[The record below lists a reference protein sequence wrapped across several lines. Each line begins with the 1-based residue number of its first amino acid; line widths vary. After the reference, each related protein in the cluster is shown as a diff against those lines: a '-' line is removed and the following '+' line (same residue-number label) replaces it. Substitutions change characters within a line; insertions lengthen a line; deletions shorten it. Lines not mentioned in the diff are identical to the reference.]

1 MISALFLERVCQY
14 SSLCAIRTDWR
25 IQRNVYRI
33 GTRSVWDYRIWQNI
47 IPTKQVH
54 SILLVTLCNK
64 FILILQPNLI
74 SNVSILGQW
83 IYHDFESI
91 QPCISSFSFPW
102 DMVIVLSPYFSS
114 DSIFFLHIMTINL
127 SWSIKFNI
135 KSMV

>member
-83 IYHDFESI
+83 IHTTIYLIFQFSMGYGHCFVSI
-91 QPCISSFSFPW
+91 FHLWLHF
-102 DMVIVLSPYFSS
+102 FSS
-114 DSIFFLHIMTINL
+114 YYDN
-127 SWSIKFNI
+127 KFI
-135 KSMV
+135 LIHQI